1 MTVATFEMIVSVL
14 PGDID
19 EQNHVNN
26 TVYLRWI
33 QDVATAH
40 WKTLASAESQAA
52 IGWIVL
58 RHEIDYKM
66 PASLGDE
73 ILLRTWVGKA
83 SRLKF
88 ERFTEIRRKS
98 GRSNAEPS
106 SGEIDPPQDG
116 FAVAN
121 NQVLAQ
127 ARTVWVPIDVRTGK
141 PARVSADVR
150 ARFSTS

>member
-1 MTVATFEMIVSVL
+1 MIVSVL

-26 TVYLRWI
+26 TVYLRWV

-73 ILLRTWVGKA
+73 ILLRSWVGKA

-88 ERFTEIRRKS
+88 ERFTEVRRK
-98 GRSNAEPS
+98 
-106 SGEIDPPQDG
+106 IDPPPDG

-127 ARTVWVPIDVRTGK
+127 ARTLWVPIDVRTGK
-141 PARVSADVR
+141 PIRVSAELR
-150 ARFSTS
+150 AQFSTS